1 VATAPISRGQ
11 VEQGGGD
18 SPLPIGSRL
27 PSLTSSAVGGRVQW
41 RNLRAGGTAV
51 IFLQGV
57 EEGDELDYITSLQA
71 LAGEYG
77 LWDGRVIAVV
87 PGLDHSALDELET
100 VSEEDSGPRIYP
112 GAPGSV
118 ALVTEPQGEAERCGL
133 RTGEIA
139 ILIAD
144 RWGQIYHGARGSNIA
159 SLPEPAELTE
169 WFRFLSMQ
177 CPECGVIDE
186 P

>member
-1 VATAPISRGQ
+1 MITRALRIDWRGLSSMSRRLSAVRSRGGVDGVATAPISRGQ

-100 VSEEDSGPRIYP
+100 ASEEDSDRK
-112 GAPGSV
+112 SV
-118 ALVTEPQGEAERCGL
+118 V
-133 RTGEIA
+133 
-139 ILIAD
+139 
-144 RWGQIYHGARGSNIA
+144 
-159 SLPEPAELTE
+159 
-169 WFRFLSMQ
+169 
-177 CPECGVIDE
+177 
-186 P
+186 